1 MDTAS
6 HSVLHRASDPVRL
19 VPSAQSL
26 TVTATYHLSETGRKA
41 SLLTGGDGRALQRL
55 SVTVPTTRL
64 HLVAVD
70 VDGVARLRLQ
80 PRFELTDSQR
90 VVRHDGPPTYD
101 APPSVEDLFRD
112 AARNLELERTHR
124 AERMAAKEQQR
135 DADRDRRSQT
145 ARAFLADP
153 NQRAMPHPRPLPTR
167 CYLATAGG
175 RVLFDAAHDVGVAQE
190 LPQEAFRRFRSDLQ
204 RRKERNL
211 QQRAVQSALHAE
223 KRRLI
228 GEWAASRATDEQRAR
243 YEAGVLPVAEAID
256 ALTDEA
262 FSALNDQ
269 PRYPLD
275 GAARLQTYLR
285 AATGQRDLIV
295 GADQV
300 DVMGS
305 DAKIATAPQWAVVQQ
320 LKAALP
326 DANVTLRS
334 HRLSWRADPSAPSL
348 TVVGA
353 LVTRQVGPFILR
365 REFAVP
371 EEVTPPTD

>member
-1 MDTAS
+1 MDTAI
-6 HSVLHRASDPVRL
+6 HSVPHRATDPVRL

-26 TVTATYHLSETGRKA
+26 TVSAIYHLSETGRKA
-41 SLLTGGDGRALQRL
+41 SLLAGGDGRALQRL
-55 SVTVPTTRL
+55 SVQVPTTRL

-70 VDGVARLRLQ
+70 VNGVARLKLQ
-80 PRFELTDSQR
+80 PRFELTETQR

-101 APPSVEDLFRD
+101 APPTVEDLFRD
-112 AARNLELERTHR
+112 AARNLELERMHR
-124 AERMAAKEQQR
+124 TERLAAKERQR
-135 DADRDRRSQT
+135 DADHDRRSQV

-153 NQRAMPHPRPLPTR
+153 NQRAMPHPRPVPTR

-175 RVLFDAAHDVGVAQE
+175 RMLFDAADDVGLARE

-211 QQRAVQSALHAE
+211 QVRAEQGALHAE
-223 KRRLI
+223 KQRVI
-228 GEWAASRATDEQRAR
+228 AEWAATRATDEQRAR
-243 YEAGVLPVAEAID
+243 YEAGVLPVDEAVE

-262 FSALNDQ
+262 FASLKDQ

-275 GAARLQTYLR
+275 GPARLQSYLR
-285 AATGQRDLIV
+285 AATGRGDLIV

-300 DVMGS
+300 DVMGT
-305 DAKIATAPQWAVVQQ
+305 DAKIATAAQWAVVQQ
-320 LKAALP
+320 LKATLP
-326 DANVTLRS
+326 DANVTLRA
-334 HRLSWRADPSAPSL
+334 HRLSWRAEPSAPSL

-353 LVTRQVGPFILR
+353 LVTRQVGPFALR

-371 EEVTPPTD
+371 ER